1 MIGECCKP
9 ALPSTLFPGIPTG
22 SIPRVVKGQHHNYPV
37 LCKNASD
44 GYLGRVV
51 ATILPSMIVQ
61 VAGSFC
67 YQS

>member
-9 ALPSTLFPGIPTG
+9 ALPPTLPGFLTG

-37 LCKNASD
+37 LCKKASD
-44 GYLGRVV
+44 GYWGRFA
-51 ATILPSMIVQ
+51 ATILPSMRVQ